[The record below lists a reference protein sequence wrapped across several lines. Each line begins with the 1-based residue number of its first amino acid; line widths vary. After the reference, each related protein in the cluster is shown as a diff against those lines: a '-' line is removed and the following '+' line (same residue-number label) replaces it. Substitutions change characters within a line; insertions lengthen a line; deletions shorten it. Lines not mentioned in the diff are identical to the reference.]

1 MVRKF
6 LTFLPLLCFAL
17 IAPAQRADSL
27 LLSSPL
33 ISAPDRFDSVVDS
46 LLFYSGNFGEAVST
60 APLTRS
66 FFLPAVF
73 DTYTEPD
80 TSAIFAPDYSGNP
93 DLRWI
98 EDANAVARRQRSY
111 LRSLFIN
118 HPEAVKYNERLL
130 PTAPRKF
137 IAEVNPQDHTI
148 EIKEIVTEIPSAP
161 TIEAP
166 EIKKRHW
173 IRDFRTSLQFSQA
186 YISPNWYQG
195 GTNALNMLF
204 NIYYNVKLNQA
215 YHPNLLFEST
225 FQYKLGINSA
235 PDDTIRNYA
244 INEDILQINSTFGVK
259 AARRWYYSVTAQFKT
274 QVLNSYTSNT
284 RTLRSAFLS
293 PGELNAGLGMTYNYA
308 NTKKTFQFDASIS
321 PLSYNMRTCINS
333 RLNPSDF
340 GIDGRGKAVHKFG
353 SSAECK
359 LTWKWSYNI
368 TYLSRLY
375 LFTDYDRGYADWENT
390 VLFEINKF
398 LTSQLNVNLRYD
410 SSTPPVADHPDW
422 HKLQVKEIISIGFAY
437 KFATL

>member
-1 MVRKF
+1 MRKF
-6 LTFLPLLCFAL
+6 IIILSILSISLGLS
-17 IAPAQRADSL
+17 AQQAESL
-27 LLSSPL
+27 LQSSPL
-33 ISAPDRFDSVVDS
+33 ISSRTHFDSLSDS
-46 LLFYSGNFGEAVST
+46 LLYFAGDYGEAVST
-60 APLTRS
+60 APLSRS

-80 TSAIFAPDYSGNP
+80 TFGIFTPDYSGNP

-98 EDANAVARRQRSY
+98 EDANAVARRQRAY
-111 LRSLFIN
+111 LRNLFIY
-118 HPEAVKYNERLL
+118 HPDVVKYNERLL
-130 PTAPRKF
+130 PTAPRKY

-148 EIKEIVTEIPSAP
+148 EIKELVTEIPSSP
-161 TIEAP
+161 TLEAP

-235 PDDTIRNYA
+235 PDDSIRNYA

-259 AARRWYYSVTAQFKT
+259 AARRWYYSLTAQFKT
-274 QVLNSYTSNT
+274 QVFNSYTSNT

-293 PGELNAGLGMTYNYA
+293 PGELNAGIGMTYNYA
-308 NTKKTFQFDASIS
+308 NAKKTFQFDASIS
-321 PLSYNMRTCINS
+321 PLSYNLRTCINS

-340 GIDGRGKAVHKFG
+340 GIDGQGKAVHKFG

-359 LTWKWSYNI
+359 LSWKWAYNI

-375 LFTDYDRGYADWENT
+375 VFTDYDRGYADWENT

-398 LTSQLNVNLRYD
+398 LTSQLNVNIRYD
-410 SSTPPVADHPDW
+410 SDTPEVAVHPDW

-437 KFATL
+437 KFSSL